1 MNRKYNLE
9 KILPHKEPMIL
20 LDDILE
26 IDLEKNSLISTFGVY
41 PEKFFYEENK
51 GISSLVGI
59 EFMAQTIGCYSYFK
73 NGCKNPKPGLLLG
86 SRLYNNKIDYFV
98 EGINYKVKTHE
109 VFSDNE
115 IVVFDCLIYDNED
128 NEVLS
133 AAVNVYQGENIEELL
148 KSE

>member
-41 PEKFFYEENK
+41 PEKIFYEKNK

>member
-41 PEKFFYEENK
+41 PEKIFYEENK

-98 EGINYKVKTHE
+98 EGINYTVKTHE

>member
-20 LDDILE
+20 LDNILE

-41 PEKFFYEENK
+41 PEKIFYEENK

>member
-41 PEKFFYEENK
+41 PEKIFYEENK

>member
-41 PEKFFYEENK
+41 PEKIFYEENK

-59 EFMAQTIGCYSYFK
+59 EFMAQAIGCYSYFK